1 MYLARVLNFLKISN
15 FKFWRRFRQPISKK
29 NQKQQKDHRLGTKP
43 CKIHGNTYIW
53 EWRRDGG
60 RRCAIP
66 LRDAMRRG
74 RQAGRS
80 DNDEERRNSEKRG
93 EWRRARIPDLLR
105 LGIFRVAL

>member
-29 NQKQQKDHRLGTKP
+29 IRNSK
-43 CKIHGNTYIW
+43 KITASEPNLARFTAILTSGN
-53 EWRRDGG
+53 GG
-60 RRCAIP
+60 GMGGGAVLSLSATRCAE
-66 LRDAMRRG
+66 
-74 RQAGRS
+74 AGRS